1 MTTHREPILETFLDT
16 VDGISDK
23 KYQERVWIR
32 AEGPEWD
39 DLGETYNYFFDNG
52 EPIIDEYK
60 KHKLT
65 EVQYKLV
72 VELRDKLNEFTVN
85 CELVKPYRS
94 DEELINLPEWQ
105 EIRDLA
111 KKVCKSFNYK
121 QKPFI
126 G

>member
-32 AEGPEWD
+32 AEGPECD
-39 DLGETYNYFFDNG
+39 DMDETYNFFFDNG

-60 KHKLT
+60 KYKLT

-72 VELRDKLNEFTVN
+72 VELRDKLDKFQDDYIFS
-85 CELVKPYRS
+85 KPYRT
-94 DEELINLPEWQ
+94 EEQFINLPEWQ

-111 KKVCKSFNYK
+111 KKVCKSFNYER
-121 QKPFI
+121 KPF
-126 G
+126 